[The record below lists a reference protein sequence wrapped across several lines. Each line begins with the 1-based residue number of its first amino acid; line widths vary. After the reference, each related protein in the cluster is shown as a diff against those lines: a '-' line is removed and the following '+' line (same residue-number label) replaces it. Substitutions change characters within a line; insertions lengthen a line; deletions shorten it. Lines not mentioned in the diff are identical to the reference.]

1 MYDFNKNYILVRNL
15 AFCLHKCNIL
25 CYPKLIYFL
34 TINTLQNRHDAC
46 LAINRRKYSPNK
58 TYIMK
63 LSARNQLKGK
73 ILKVDEGLITAKVT
87 LDLGNGNII
96 SAIISKDAI
105 ADLNLKPGD
114 DAFAV
119 IKSTEVIIGIPC
131 ECKDG
136 HCNCK

>member
-1 MYDFNKNYILVRNL
+1 
-15 AFCLHKCNIL
+15 
-25 CYPKLIYFL
+25 
-34 TINTLQNRHDAC
+34 
-46 LAINRRKYSPNK
+46 
-58 TYIMK
+58 MK

-73 ILKVDEGLITAKVT
+73 ILKVDEGLITAKVM
-87 LDLGNGNII
+87 LDLGNGNVI

-105 ADLNLKPGD
+105 ADLDLKQGD
-114 DAFAV
+114 EAFAV